1 MQTQKLSSSFTGYQ
15 KFVVAVL
22 AFLQFTI
29 ILDFMILSPLG
40 AFLMPALNIS
50 TAQFGYVV
58 SAYAFSAGISGILAA
73 GFADRYDRKK
83 FLLFFYIGF
92 LIGTLC
98 CALAPTYHF
107 LLAARMVTGI
117 FGGVVGSVVFA
128 ITTDLF
134 PFEMRGRVM
143 GILQTAFA
151 ASQILGLPAG
161 LFFANHW
168 GWHSAFFMIVIVGV
182 IVGLVIQLKM
192 RPLREHLNYKT
203 DRKAL
208 HHLLH
213 TLTDRNFLLPF
224 SLTALLSTG
233 GYLLMPFGSAF
244 TVNNLKIH
252 FDHLPMIYLIT
263 GIAAIAIGP
272 LVGRMADKFGKFRV
286 FSFGTVIS
294 MVVIVYY
301 THLGPTA
308 LWYVIAVNVLMFVG
322 IFSRMIPSQAL
333 MSAIPSPQNRGA
345 FMAVSS
351 SLQQIAGGFASI
363 LAGAIVN
370 KLPND
375 ELEHYD
381 ILGYV
386 LVGTMLACLIMMY
399 RIHLRIP
406 EPNNA
411 NKPEA
416 M

>member
-1 MQTQKLSSSFTGYQ
+1 
-15 KFVVAVL
+15 
-22 AFLQFTI
+22 
-29 ILDFMILSPLG
+29 
-40 AFLMPALNIS
+40 MPALSIT
-50 TAQFGYVV
+50 TAQFGLVV

-83 FLLFFYIGF
+83 FLMFFYVGF
-92 LIGTLC
+92 LLGTLC
-98 CALAPTYHF
+98 CALAPNYHF

-117 FGGVVGSVVFA
+117 FGGVIGSVVFA

-168 GWHSAFFMIVIVGV
+168 GWHSAFFMIVIVG
-182 IVGLVIQLKM
+182 IFVGLVIQFKLQ
-192 RPLREHLNYKT
+192 PLREHLNYKT

-208 HHLLH
+208 QHLIH

-224 SLTALLSTG
+224 SLTALLSIG

-244 TVNNLKIH
+244 TVNNLEIH

-263 GIAAIAIGP
+263 GIAAIMIGP
-272 LVGRMADKFGKFRV
+272 MVGKMADKFGKFKV
-286 FSFGTVIS
+286 FLFGTVVS
-294 MVVIVYY
+294 MIIIVYY
-301 THLGPTA
+301 TQLGPSA
-308 LWYVIAVNVLMFVG
+308 LWWVITVNVMMFVG

-333 MSAIPSPQNRGA
+333 MSAIPSSQNRGA

-363 LAGAIVN
+363 LAGAIVV

-375 ELEHYD
+375 KLEHYD

-386 LVGTMLACLIMMY
+386 MVGTMLACLIMMY
-399 RIHLRIP
+399 RVHLRV
-406 EPNNA
+406 
-411 NKPEA
+411 PEA
-416 M
+416 SKQI